1 METWCKVKVDEASEE
16 VDKVRKEV
24 EAINPLKIS

>member
-24 EAINPLKIS
+24 EANSFVGHL